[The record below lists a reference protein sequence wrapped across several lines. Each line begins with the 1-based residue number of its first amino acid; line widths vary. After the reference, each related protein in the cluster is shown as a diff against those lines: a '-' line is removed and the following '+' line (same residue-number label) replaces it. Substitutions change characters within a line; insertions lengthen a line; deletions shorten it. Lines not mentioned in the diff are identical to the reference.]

1 MKLDIV
7 LIKNKIILIKFI
19 LFFVF
24 LTSSYLYAS
33 QENGFDDNYCKKS
46 KFNTSVNN
54 LKSIKIE
61 FKNYKKWSENG
72 LRILNIQHKK
82 NFIPQKYKKRFN
94 ANIIVYHYDKNICQY
109 GARIRQSGDHF
120 DHIKFKNGNIVQSLD
135 VHLDK
140 GNILGVTKFKLFIP
154 STRNA
159 NSEII
164 ITKLLKDLGYISP
177 KTFLLDSNLNGKKLK
192 FLFQEKASKELVENS
207 LLKDAPLYEGNE
219 NLIIGTSKNKEVIFN
234 KKLTFVKQINSNWIR
249 SDLRKNIS
257 VEGLTKLNEV
267 YFKNILNFSNKN
279 KKIDQVTL
287 DYKKLSNGDERHFE
301 YLTIYDALINAVNGG
316 HALIPHNRKFYY
328 EPFSRKFFPVF
339 YDASPGSAYR
349 SLLGWRTK
357 IKKLNN
363 DQFKWGLSKNATI
376 GSNMAL
382 YKLNQIDN
390 EKFYND
396 LKDRGISYKKKEY
409 LEVIEA
415 IKANLKVI
423 SDVNDNDNNN
433 YEINLKEYLAF
444 VKEDTRDFNI
454 FYSDKS
460 NYFICE
466 KQLGSCSAIILE
478 TKNFQNLINGE
489 LNYQNKKSLYLGELL
504 HNGENFVFNNFED
517 RDNKKINTKKIIFNE
532 NKIYI
537 KSSNDLNIKLNEKEK
552 SLKIEASSDDW
563 VVIEDST
570 LKDLNINIEY
580 LENKQ
585 KNNSIDR
592 FNKYFLTGCINI
604 INSKMT
610 NLKIDVKNAKC
621 EDAINI
627 VNSKGKISSINIKN
641 SAFDGLDMDFSDI
654 EINKLFVEN
663 SGNDCAD
670 FSLGTYNVISANL
683 INCGDKGVSVGE
695 KSKASIKKLEVS
707 ISEIGVASKDG
718 SKVLIDESLITNT
731 NFCLSAYNKKNEFDG
746 GIINV
751 NSFICENSKNHT
763 DVDNYSKIIIK
774 ENINDI

>member
-7 LIKNKIILIKFI
+7 LIKKKIIFIKIIL
-19 LFFVF
+19 LFFF
-24 LTSSYLYAS
+24 ITSTNSIALQGDS
-33 QENGFDDNYCKKS
+33 SNENYCKKP
-46 KFNTSVNN
+46 KFNNSINN

-61 FKNYKKWSENG
+61 FKNYKKWSKNG
-72 LRILNIQHKK
+72 LRILNTQHKE
-82 NFIPQKYKKRFN
+82 NFIPKKYKKRFN
-94 ANIIVYHYDKNICQY
+94 ANIIVYHNDKNICKY
-109 GARIRQSGDHF
+109 IARIRQSGDHF

-164 ITKLLKDLGYISP
+164 ISKLLKNLGYISP

-207 LLKDAPLYEGNE
+207 FFKDAPLYEGNE

-267 YFKNILNFSNKN
+267 YFKNILNFSNQN

-287 DYKKLSNGDERHFE
+287 DYMLLSNGDDRHFE

-328 EPFSRKFFPVF
+328 EPFSKKFFPVF
-339 YDASPGSAYR
+339 YDASSGSSYR
-349 SLLGWRTK
+349 SLLGWKTK

-363 DQFKWGLSKNATI
+363 GQFKWGLSKNATI
-376 GSNMAL
+376 GSDMAL
-382 YKLNQIDN
+382 YKINQIDN

-396 LKDRGISYKKKEY
+396 LRDRGMSYKKKEY

-423 SDVNDNDNNN
+423 SVANNNNDNN
-433 YEINLKEYLAF
+433 YEINLNEYLAF
-444 VKEDTRDFNI
+444 VKEDTSDFNI
-454 FYSDKS
+454 FYSNKNND
-460 NYFICE
+460 FICE
-466 KQLGSCSAIILE
+466 QKLGNCSAIILE

-489 LNYQNKKSLYLGELL
+489 LNYRNKKSLYLGQLL
-504 HNGENFVFNNFED
+504 NNGNNFMFNNYED
-517 RDNKKINTKKIIFNE
+517 INYKKIKSKRIIFNE
-532 NKIYI
+532 NKINI
-537 KSSNDLNIKLNEKEK
+537 KSSNDLNIEFNEKKK
-552 SLKIEASSDDW
+552 SLKIEARADDW
-563 VVIEDST
+563 MVIENSF
-570 LKDLNINIEY
+570 LKDLNINIKY
-580 LENKQ
+580 LENEQ
-585 KNNSIDR
+585 KKDPIDR

-604 INSKMT
+604 INTSMT
-610 NLKIDVKNAKC
+610 NLKINVKNAKC

-627 VNSKGKISSINIKN
+627 VNSKGKISSINITD
-641 SAFDGLDMDFSDI
+641 SAFDGLDMDFSEI
-654 EINKLFVEN
+654 EINNLFVEN

-670 FSLGTYNVISANL
+670 FSLGTYNVITANL
-683 INCGDKGVSVGE
+683 INCGDKGISVGE
-695 KSKASIKKLEVS
+695 KSNATIKKLEVS
-707 ISEIGVASKDG
+707 TSEIGVASKDG
-718 SKVLIDESLITNT
+718 SKVLINDSLISNT

-751 NSFICENSKNHT
+751 NNFVCKNSNNST
-763 DVDNYSKIIIK
+763 DIDNYSKIIIK
-774 ENINDI
+774 ENI